1 MTLCAGAVAD
11 RCQHRADECPP
22 AKNPNATI
30 GRTLRTSTKREGEQG
45 HEGSG
50 KAETMVGG
58 QPPRNVPV
66 DQCPTSGA
74 SPAPNVTVP
83 RSSPFCIKLAR
94 LLEAGRFTRNT
105 HFHS

>member
-1 MTLCAGAVAD
+1 LCAGAVAD

-50 KAETMVGG
+50 KAEDGRGSTT
-58 QPPRNVPV
+58 PETFPWINVLR
-66 DQCPTSGA
+66 TE
-74 SPAPNVTVP
+74 
-83 RSSPFCIKLAR
+83 RAR
-94 LLEAGRFTRNT
+94 LQMSR
-105 HFHS
+105 

>member
-58 QPPRNVPV
+58 QPPPKRPRGSMSYERSEPGSK
-66 DQCPTSGA
+66 CHGTEEL
-74 SPAPNVTVP
+74 TV
-83 RSSPFCIKLAR
+83 L
-94 LLEAGRFTRNT
+94 
-105 HFHS
+105 H